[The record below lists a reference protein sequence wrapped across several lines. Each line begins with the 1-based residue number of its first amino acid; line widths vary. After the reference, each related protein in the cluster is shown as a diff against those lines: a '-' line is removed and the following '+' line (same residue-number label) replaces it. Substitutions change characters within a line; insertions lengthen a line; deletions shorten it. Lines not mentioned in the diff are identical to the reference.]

1 MRQAVLLTTAVVAL
15 SGCAL
20 KGDVRR
26 VEAQLQELRAETAR
40 ADSARAVELTRDLT
54 RVLALLDAVQDTL
67 SAQQRQLVILRGEFR
82 SDLTDVLRQL
92 VQVQEITGQSQ
103 QRLTELRAQLE
114 RRDRVRAAVATPDVP
129 GTDTTAGGMPT
140 GLPGPDELYD
150 LSLSHLRRGSPRAAR
165 MGFQQLLQAYPT
177 HGRAADALFF
187 IGESWAGLE
196 ADSAAVAYEEVA
208 QSFPNSSRAPSS
220 LYKLGLLAERRGD
233 VSGARV
239 YYNRVIA
246 GYPRS
251 EEAALAREKLNP
263 GR

>member
-26 VEAQLQELRAETAR
+26 VEAQVQELRAETAR
-40 ADSARAVELTRDLT
+40 ADSARAVELTR
-54 RVLALLDAVQDTL
+54 VVALLDAVQDTL
-67 SAQQRQLVILRGEFR
+67 SAQQHQLVIMRGEFR

-114 RRDRVRAAVATPDVP
+114 RRDRVRATGAAATPDAP
-129 GTDTTAGGMPT
+129 GTDTTAGGIP

-150 LSLSHLRRGSPRAAR
+150 LSLSQLRRGSPRAAR
-165 MGFQQLLQAYPT
+165 MGFQQFLQAYPT

-233 VSGARV
+233 ISDARV
-239 YYNRVIA
+239 YYNRVSA